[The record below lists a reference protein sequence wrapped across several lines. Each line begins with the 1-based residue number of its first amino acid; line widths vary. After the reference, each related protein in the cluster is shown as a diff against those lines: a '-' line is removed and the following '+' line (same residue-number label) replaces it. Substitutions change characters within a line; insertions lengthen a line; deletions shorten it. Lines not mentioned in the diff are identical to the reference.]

1 MTNNHM
7 TTQFPER
14 GQRITLQLDGMGR
27 LGEAIASIEGKPVFV
42 FGGLPGEKVEVE
54 IIRERRRYIA
64 AEVIKVIKPSPYR
77 QQAPCKYFGQ
87 CTGCQWQN
95 VVYSHQLEL
104 KQMAIIDAFQRIG
117 NLDKLPVLPTLP
129 SPKQLGYR
137 NHARF
142 TVRRQT
148 GRLGYIH
155 RERRNFVDVDECL
168 LMDTSINVHLSSLQ
182 GKCGETTQVA
192 VRSSPT
198 TGSYLIQPT
207 LKNLPGPPETG
218 QKSYI
223 ESAMGVDFRVGSPSF
238 FQVNIQQL
246 ENLANLVKQELNLDG
261 TQVIVDAYAGVGTF
275 SALLAPFSRKVLAIE
290 ESAAAIDDAELNL
303 GGFPNVTILKGKTEE
318 VLPSVKETIDALI
331 VDPSRAGCQ
340 RPVLD
345 AIMRLAPKRL
355 VYVSCDPGSLARDIS
370 ILVNGPYKVD
380 SIQPLDMFPQ
390 THHVECITSLSLRA
404 GHPITLAS
412 KSPRRRNILTDA
424 NIKFNQTEP
433 EDNEMPPEGCA
444 EKYVIST
451 ALIKAKDVAKTTTGG
466 LVIAADS
473 VVVMGN
479 EIFNKPDSEYTA
491 RIMLDKLRNSSH
503 KVITGVAVVNTE
515 SNELATAHKTTTV
528 HMRNYSN
535 AEIDYWIGF
544 HHALDKAG
552 GYAIQDPS
560 FSPVLSIDGCY
571 LNVVGLPLCLTE
583 TLLQEMGASFDTG
596 ISLGLCNNC
605 HTGELDL

>member
-1 MTNNHM
+1 M
-7 TTQFPER
+7 TTQFPEH

-27 LGEAIASIEGKPVFV
+27 LGEAIASIDGKPVFV

-64 AEVIKVIKPSPYR
+64 AEVISVIKPSPYR
-77 QQAPCKYFGQ
+77 QQAPCKYFGE
-87 CTGCQWQN
+87 CTGCQLQN

-104 KQMAIIDAFQRIG
+104 KRMAIIDAFQRIG
-117 NLDKLPVLPTLP
+117 NLDNLTVLPTLP
-129 SPKQLGYR
+129 SPKELGYR

-168 LMDTSINVHLSSLQ
+168 LMDSSINEHLSSLQ
-182 GKCGETTQVA
+182 GNCGETSQVA

-207 LKNLPGPPETG
+207 LKNFSGPPETG

-246 ENLANLVKQELNLDG
+246 ENLARLVKEELNLDG

-275 SALLAPFSRKVLAIE
+275 SALLAPFSHRVLAIE
-290 ESAAAIDDAELNL
+290 ESSAAIDDAELNL
-303 GGFPNVTILKGKTEE
+303 SSFPNVVILKGKTEE
-318 VLPSVKETIDALI
+318 VLPNVYESIDALI

-355 VYVSCDPGSLARDIS
+355 VYISCDPGSLARDIS

-390 THHVECITSLSLRA
+390 THHVECLTSLSLRA
-404 GHPITLAS
+404 GHPIILAS
-412 KSPRRRNILTDA
+412 KSPRRRNILADA
-424 NIKFNQTEP
+424 NIPFNQTEP
-433 EDNEMPPEGCA
+433 EDYEMPPEGCA
-444 EKYVIST
+444 KKYAIST
-451 ALIKAKDVAKTTTGG
+451 ALTKAKDVAKRTTGG
-466 LVIAADS
+466 LVLAADS

-503 KVITGVAVVNTE
+503 KVITGVAVVNTV
-515 SNELATAHKTTTV
+515 SNEIATAHKTTTV

-544 HHALDKAG
+544 NQALDKAG
-552 GYAIQDPS
+552 GYAIQDS
-560 FSPVLSIDGCY
+560 TFSPAHSVEGCY
-571 LNVVGLPLCLTE
+571 LNVVGLPLCLTA
-583 TLLQEMGASFDTG
+583 TLLEKMGAEFDTG

-605 HTGELDL
+605 NTSESDL